1 MSDSSLIFSFE
12 ATDINMLSRN
22 IEPNSNR
29 RNTLFCRLILFS
41 IIGAY
46 NPVFSQNQN
55 LVPNPSFSTITAPM
69 KSRSQNGEDFTRL
82 VDFWYTAG
90 PHNITPDLITPSFLT
105 DFEQGLLRGNGDS
118 NFAGVVGSGVS
129 TGEYIGVELNDYL
142 RRDKAY
148 SVSFRI
154 AAPLIHAKK
163 IWPGVFQNH
172 FGLLFSHTKIVA
184 AGSNHISGTPQIS
197 LYGRQLKARQWTTFK
212 FLLKPES
219 DSLKFLTVG
228 IFQSDK
234 HSENDRWHYYF
245 IDDFDIREALDTA
258 VIEENATSEPNKC
271 PQNRSVFFANGQW
284 NLSQE
289 AVIALD
295 SLVSVWQSCSYK
307 NDIQITGYADHTGR
321 ESANLLLSEKRAKQ
335 VQLYLSRRG
344 IDTSYFQVIWKGG
357 IIDKNASVFS
367 IGVPENRRVDI
378 LFTPADL
385 KVEEANEDEEDFQ
398 SVYLFSK
405 ELDAMPNGLPKEA
418 GYSFIGHYDPYLA
431 RAKDEN
437 VYFQADMERISS
449 ARPVSAQGYI
459 VSRAKKEKLILLNEA
474 HLHPRHRAFA
484 ISLLKKLYDEGFRHL
499 GLEMLLHDGSA
510 LNQRGYPTLSDGFFV
525 REPLAGELIRIAL
538 ETGFRVFG
546 YEPSRSEQELHTADV
561 LKKDSTLSQLSDIEL
576 NMLSRD
582 YLQANR
588 IASEMK
594 KYPNEKFI
602 IFAGHGHVGEDTV
615 GRWIPLG
622 LNLKQHFQMDPL
634 SVDQIT
640 GDTDIGQSPY
650 SKYAAS
656 AALSEPAVLL
666 SNDNQ
671 PLVLKKYDFYSDTY
685 RRQFDIQ
692 VVHPRSTTTVCR
704 RPEWADLNGGRK
716 MVVVQPPHN
725 LDTPGTT
732 CLVFAFFESESMG
745 EAIPADVTEWKNAMQ
760 RPCLMLRKGDYRLFF
775 KFSDGKLAT
784 SNAIVK

>member
-1 MSDSSLIFSFE
+1 
-12 ATDINMLSRN
+12 MLSRN
-22 IEPNSNR
+22 IEPNSSS
-29 RNTLFCRLILFS
+29 RNILFFRLILFS

-46 NPVFSQNQN
+46 SPVFSQNQN
-55 LVPNPSFSTITAPM
+55 MVPNPSFSTITAPM

-82 VDFWYTAG
+82 VHSWYTAG

-105 DFEQGLLRGNGDS
+105 DFEQGLLRGDGDS
-118 NFAGVVGSGVS
+118 VFAGIVGSGIS

-154 AAPLIHAKK
+154 AVPLIHAKN

-172 FGLLFSHTKIVA
+172 FGLLFSHTKVVA

-197 LYGRQLKARQWTTFK
+197 LYDQQLKARKWTTFK

-219 DSLKFLTVG
+219 DSLKFLTAG

-245 IDDFDIREALDTA
+245 IDDFDVRETIDTVA
-258 VIEENATSEPNKC
+258 VEANANSEPDNC
-271 PQNRSVFFANGQW
+271 PQNCSVYFANGQSK
-284 NLSQE
+284 LTQE
-289 AVIALD
+289 VMIALD
-295 SLVSVWQSCSYK
+295 SLCSAWQSCPYE
-307 NDIQITGYADHTGR
+307 NAVQIIGYADHTGK
-321 ESANLLLSEKRAKQ
+321 ENDNLLLSEKRAKQ
-335 VQLYLSRRG
+335 VYLHLSRRG
-344 IDTSYFQVIWKGG
+344 IDTSYFQVLWKGR
-357 IIDKNASVFS
+357 IIDKNASLS
-367 IGVPENRRVDI
+367 TLGVPENRRVDI
-378 LFTPADL
+378 LFTPAEL
-385 KVEEANEDEEDFQ
+385 KIEEVSEVAEDFQ

-418 GYSFIGHYDPYLA
+418 GYTFICNYEPYLA

-437 VYFQADMERISS
+437 QYFQADIERITGT
-449 ARPVSAQGYI
+449 RPVSAQGYI
-459 VSRAKKEKLILLNEA
+459 LAKAKNEKIVLLNEE
-474 HLHPRHRAFA
+474 HLNPKHRAFA
-484 ISLLKKLYDEGFRHL
+484 ITLLKKLYDEGFRHL
-499 GLEMLLHDGSA
+499 GLEMLLHDGSE
-510 LNQRGYPTLSDGFFV
+510 LNQRGYPNLSDGFFV

-546 YEPSRSEQELHTADV
+546 YEPSRLERDMHTADV
-561 LKKDSTLSQLSDIEL
+561 LKKDSAAFQLSDIEL
-576 NMLSRD
+576 DMLSRD

-602 IFAGHGHVGEDTV
+602 VFAGHGHIGEDTV

-650 SKYAAS
+650 SKYVAS
-656 AALSEPAVLL
+656 AALSGPVVLL
-666 SNDNQ
+666 LNDNQ
-671 PLVLKKYDFYSDTY
+671 PLVLKKYDFYSDAY

-692 VVHPRSTTTVCR
+692 VVHPRSTTSACR
-704 RPEWADLNGGRK
+704 RPEWADLNGSRK

-745 EAIPADVTEWKNAMQ
+745 EAIPADVTEWKDATQ

-775 KFSDGKLAT
+775 KFSDRKLST
-784 SNAIVK
+784 SKAKVK